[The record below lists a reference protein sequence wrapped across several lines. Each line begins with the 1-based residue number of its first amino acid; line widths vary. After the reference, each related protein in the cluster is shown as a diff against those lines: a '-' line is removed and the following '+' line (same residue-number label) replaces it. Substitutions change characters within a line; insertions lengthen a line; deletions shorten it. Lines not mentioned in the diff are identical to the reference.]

1 MDLKKLNRPI
11 IIKKKK
17 LNRQQT
23 HMALQTR
30 VLSTFN
36 KEIFTISRKFH
47 NSFKAVSLSY
57 KNTEEHKENYKPI
70 SLMIRQS

>member
-1 MDLKKLNRPI
+1 
-11 IIKKKK
+11 
-17 LNRQQT
+17 
-23 HMALQTR
+23 MALQTR
-30 VLSTFN
+30 VLSAFN

-47 NSFKAVSLSY
+47 NSFEAVSLSY